1 MISSDRSYKHRSETA
16 AELISQNDGPK
27 RTESDTPRS
36 RTGVL
41 EPSQMPLYP
50 TYFDIGLRLLLTFV
64 ACGLIGLDREMR
76 GHPAGLRTTMLVGL
90 AASVAMIQTN
100 ILLPM
105 DGKTPSSFAVMDLM
119 RLPLGILTGVGFI
132 GGGAILRYGAS
143 VKGVT
148 TAATLWVVTVIGLC
162 MGGGQLILGCA
173 ATALVIATL
182 WLLKAVDLRLSRV
195 HRARVTV
202 ETVPGGTM
210 AGDVPPVLDQY
221 DHRFIQ
227 HRELKSGAQLLTFE
241 VRWSGR
247 SRTAPPQALVEGLM
261 QSHRL
266 KSFELIQGDH

>member
-1 MISSDRSYKHRSETA
+1 
-16 AELISQNDGPK
+16 
-27 RTESDTPRS
+27 
-36 RTGVL
+36 
-41 EPSQMPLYP
+41 
-50 TYFDIGLRLLLTFV
+50 
-64 ACGLIGLDREMR
+64 
-76 GHPAGLRTTMLVGL
+76 MLVGL

-100 ILLPM
+100 ILLPI

-132 GGGAILRYGAS
+132 GGGAILRYGANIR
-143 VKGVT
+143 GVT

-173 ATALVIATL
+173 ATVLVMTTL

-202 ETVPGGTM
+202 ETVLGGTT

-221 DHRFIQ
+221 DHRFIRR
-227 HRELKSGAQLLTFE
+227 RELKSGARLLTFE
-241 VRWSGR
+241 VRWSGP
-247 SRTAPPQALVEGLM
+247 SSTGPPKTLVEGLM